1 MTEIASYLAI
11 QQRQVGK
18 MSVKEMTRVSLLA
31 TLLFI
36 IYSCGS
42 LIMYVE
48 LFNFT
53 VLLYSVTL
61 PKKQSFLI
69 VLLFCF
75 LLILV
80 YGLQLWTVMYG
91 VVFPIYTVIYHSI
104 GKRLNSEYGLA
115 ILGFILAFLC
125 GTLIDL
131 PFMVMS
137 GMTWKALWI
146 RLLLGFQVSLGN
158 GLSTFLAT
166 LFLYNPLS
174 KIIKKSMRIKV

>member
-1 MTEIASYLAI
+1 
-11 QQRQVGK
+11 
-18 MSVKEMTRVSLLA
+18 MTRVSLLA

-42 LIMYVE
+42 MVMYVE

-61 PKKQSFLI
+61 PKKHAFLT
-69 VLLFCF
+69 VLLFC
-75 LLILV
+75 LLLLMV
-80 YGLQLWTVMYG
+80 YGITL
-91 VVFPIYTVIYHSI
+91 IYHLF
-104 GKRLNSEYGLA
+104 GKRLKSEYFLA
-115 ILGFILAFLC
+115 VLGFVLAFLC

-131 PFMVMS
+131 PFMMLS

-166 LFLYNPLS
+166 LFLYPPLS
-174 KIIKKSMRIKV
+174 KVIEKMS

>member
-1 MTEIASYLAI
+1 
-11 QQRQVGK
+11 
-18 MSVKEMTRVSLLA
+18 MTRVSLLA

-42 LIMYVE
+42 MVMYVE

-61 PKKQSFLI
+61 PKKHAFLT
-69 VLLFCF
+69 VLLFC
-75 LLILV
+75 LLL
-80 YGLQLWTVMYG
+80 
-91 VVFPIYTVIYHSI
+91 VFPSYTLLYHVF
-104 GKRLNSEYGLA
+104 GKRFKSEYSLA
-115 ILGFILAFLC
+115 VLGFILAFLC

-131 PFMVMS
+131 PFMMLS

-166 LFLYNPLS
+166 LFLYPPLS
-174 KIIKKSMRIKV
+174 KVIKKMS

>member
-1 MTEIASYLAI
+1 
-11 QQRQVGK
+11 
-18 MSVKEMTRVSLLA
+18 MTRVSLLA

-42 LIMYVE
+42 MVMYVE

-61 PKKQSFLI
+61 PKKHAFLT
-69 VLLFCF
+69 VLLFC
-75 LLILV
+75 LLLLMV
-80 YGLQLWTVMYG
+80 YGIQLWTLMYLL
-91 VVFPIYTVIYHSI
+91 VFPSYTLLYHVF
-104 GKRLNSEYGLA
+104 GKRFKSEYSLA
-115 ILGFILAFLC
+115 VLGFILAFLC

-131 PFMVMS
+131 PFMMLS

-166 LFLYNPLS
+166 LFLYQPLS
-174 KIIKKSMRIKV
+174 KIIQKSIKIKV